1 MPLHIWADAVL
12 CPLQCLAGVEGLA
25 ILTSADFLL
34 DIQRLALDND
44 IEPSPSCV
52 GGWKVWAQAVRS
64 LGQGIM
70 PPGSSGVSLHLHRSP
85 EVCASLQGKHLP
97 VYSNRYPAR
106 QMTIAVL
113 LGRGCSAPTKLTTK
127 GEL

>member
-1 MPLHIWADAVL
+1 MGIHALADAVL

-44 IEPSPSCV
+44 IEPSPSCF

-64 LGQGIM
+64 LGQGTL
-70 PPGSSGVSLHLHRSP
+70 PLGSSGVSLNSTGPDHN
-85 EVCASLQGKHLP
+85 CFTA
-97 VYSNRYPAR
+97 
-106 QMTIAVL
+106 
-113 LGRGCSAPTKLTTK
+113 LGRRNCCEASICLCDKGLKQCSYCLGAWL
-127 GEL
+127 L